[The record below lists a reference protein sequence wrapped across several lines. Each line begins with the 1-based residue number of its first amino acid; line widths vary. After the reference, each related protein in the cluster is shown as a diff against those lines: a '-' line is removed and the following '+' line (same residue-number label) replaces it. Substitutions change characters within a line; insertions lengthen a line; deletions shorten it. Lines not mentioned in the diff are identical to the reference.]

1 MSARLSRGLQSLP
14 GGSLLSGSSLSLVR
28 GAPRHQA
35 LLRDAVP
42 DARGIIR
49 LCLSSSSWERG
60 VPGLSAVIIWMPVLC
75 VRHVREAECAI
86 VRLFTQA
93 E

>member
-1 MSARLSRGLQSLP
+1 VSARLSRGLQSLP

-60 VPGLSAVIIWMPVLC
+60 VPDFSGDSLDAGTLRKP
-75 VRHVREAECAI
+75 CARGGMHGG
-86 VRLFTQA
+86 RLFTQA